1 MDKFYHKFKELFKTK
16 LENFWSVENPQDQI
30 WVIKYKGNIVQ
41 LPSKKSAWKKIG
53 HAKSALRNYFS
64 NISFK
69 EIGYEYN
76 YDKYCDMESQKERAY
91 QELLNSGDIEF
102 VNVLEKK

>member
-64 NISFK
+64 EFSFDA
-69 EIGYEYN
+69 IDYN
-76 YDKYCDMESQKERAY
+76 SQFDYYRDMMDQKERAY